1 MKLERRIRSFAALGK
16 VIRDTIAGENNNYSE
31 RLNSIIEK
39 QQFSNSWFTPENVKE
54 ALNAIATE
62 LTEENLTIWASAY
75 PALEVETDPIRVG
88 LIFAGNIPMAGFH
101 DFLSVLMSGNSLV
114 AKTSSK
120 DPDLIPFI
128 AEILRD
134 FEPEF
139 SDRIEFASGILSGFD
154 AVIATGSNNSSR
166 YFEYYFGKYP
176 NIIRKNRNS
185 LAVLKGDENSD
196 ELTVLGKDIF
206 TYFGLGCRSVS
217 KLYIPHGY
225 NITGLADFWT
235 RYSSS
240 INHSGYA
247 NNYDYNKAIYL
258 VNRQKFHD
266 SGFLLIKEEEK
277 LASPISVLYYEYY
290 SNEHEL
296 KIKTGKLKD
305 SIQCIIGK
313 EFTPFG
319 HAQSPHLWDYADEID
334 TIEFLLKKNNS
345 GIL

>member
-1 MKLERRIRSFAALGK
+1 MTLERRIRSFAALGK
-16 VIRDTIAGENNNYSE
+16 IIRETLAGENNLYSE
-31 RLNSIIEK
+31 RLLSIVQK
-39 QQFSNSWFTPENVKE
+39 QQFKNSWFTPENVRE
-54 ALNAIATE
+54 ALNAIAGE
-62 LTEENLTIWASAY
+62 LTEDNLSRWASAY
-75 PALEVETDPIRVG
+75 PSLENEKDHFRVG

-120 DPDLIPFI
+120 DPDLIPFMG
-128 AEILRD
+128 EILCD

-139 SDRIEFASGILSGFD
+139 KGRIEFAEGLLKGFD

-196 ELTVLGKDIF
+196 ELTALGKDIF

-217 KLYIPHGY
+217 KLYIPYDY

-235 RYSSS
+235 GYSSS

-266 SGFLLIKEEEK
+266 SGFLLMKEDDK
-277 LASPISVLYYEYY
+277 LASPVSVLYYEYY
-290 SNEHEL
+290 SDEREL
-296 KIKTGKLKD
+296 KSKTGKLKD
-305 SIQCIIGK
+305 NIQCIIGK
-313 EFTPFG
+313 EYTPFG
-319 HAQSPHLWDYADEID
+319 NAQSPHLWDYADEID
-334 TIEFLLKKNNS
+334 TMEFLLKKDKS